1 MTTATIFVETPTFP
15 PLLTGIGLAARLD
28 PFDKAVAAAMTDE
41 IDAGTVYYAED
52 DAAFRVAVVL
62 VPETVL
68 ADAVGVA
75 LAVELGLSDALGAL
89 APPEVAVQFD
99 WPDRIKVNG
108 ARAGHMRL
116 AAPTADPAAT
126 PDWLV
131 VGLELSIAPLPGDPG
146 ERPGETSLH
155 EEGCIDITA
164 PALIE
169 SWSRHMLVWIHRFV
183 EDGLAPLRADWHGKC
198 DHVGEDVTYPEAGT
212 FVGLDARG
220 GMLLRSGA
228 ETRTIPLT
236 ALLGM
241 R

>member
-1 MTTATIFVETPTFP
+1 MTTATIFVETPAFP
-15 PLLTGIGLAARLD
+15 PLLTGVPVPARLD

-41 IDAGTVYYAED
+41 IDAGTVFYAED
-52 DAAFRVAVVL
+52 DAAFRTAVVL
-62 VPETVL
+62 VPETPL
-68 ADAVGVA
+68 AEAVGVA

-108 ARAGHMRL
+108 ARAGRMRL
-116 AAPTADPAAT
+116 NASTDQVDAT

-131 VGLELSIAPLPGDPG
+131 VGLDLAVQPLPGDPG

-155 EEGCIDITA
+155 EEGCVDITT

-169 SWSRHMLVWIHRFV
+169 SWSRHMLGWIHRFV
-183 EDGLAPLRADWHGKC
+183 SDGLAPVHAEWRGKC
-198 DHVGEDVTYPEAGT
+198 DLLGEEVGHPEAGT
-212 FVGLDARG
+212 FLGLDERG
-220 GMLLRSGA
+220 GMLLRVGS
-228 ETRTIPLT
+228 ETRLIPLT
-236 ALLGM
+236 TLLGN